1 MSDETSVKDVQELI
15 QGSDF
20 GETEAALREELQGYL
35 TQLQEIPESEALARA
50 KVQLEIATALFG
62 LGRVDEAWT
71 TARAIFDLFI
81 AHEAWQEATE
91 SCEILYQCDKPES
104 IAALGMGIWLGITFN
119 ARAENVINLLHHVVD
134 ETPDDSD
141 GGAVAA
147 MAAHYIADVHAE
159 GQERENL
166 KFLTSEMVGRVA
178 KRHRNIE
185 DQATLDV
192 WLEMYGLNDP
202 GTLFKN
208 LGKILEVL
216 IGDNCWFDRE
226 ALKAKIAPQ

>member
-1 MSDETSVKDVQELI
+1 MSDDVSPKDVQELI
-15 QGSDF
+15 QGSDL
-20 GETEAALREELQGYL
+20 EQTEATLKEELAGYL
-35 TQLQEIPESEALARA
+35 GKLREIPEERALERA
-50 KVQLEIATALFG
+50 EVQLEIATALLG
-62 LGRVDEAWT
+62 LGRTDDAWT
-71 TARAIFDLFI
+71 TARAIFDDFI
-81 AHEAWQEATE
+81 THEAWQAATE
-91 SCEILYQCDKPES
+91 SCEILYQCEKDDS
-104 IAALGMGIWLGITFN
+104 IVALGIGIWLGITFN
-119 ARAENVINLLHHVVD
+119 VRADTVINLLHHVVD

-166 KFLTSEMVGRVA
+166 KFLTTEIVGRVA

-185 DQATLDV
+185 DQDTLNV
-192 WLEMYGLNDP
+192 WLDMYGLNDP

-216 IGDNCWFDRE
+216 IGEKWWFDKE
-226 ALKAKIAPQ
+226 AVRAKMPTQ

>member
-1 MSDETSVKDVQELI
+1 MSDNDSLKTVQELI
-15 QGSDF
+15 QGSD
-20 GETEAALREELQGYL
+20 TEQTDAALREELQNHL
-35 TQLQEIPESEALARA
+35 AHLRELPEGAELDRA
-50 KVQLEIATALFG
+50 KVQLEIATALLG
-62 LGRVDEAWT
+62 LRRTDDAWT
-71 TARAIFDLFI
+71 TARAIFDVFV
-81 AHEAWQEATE
+81 AFDAWREAVETVD
-91 SCEILYQCDKPES
+91 ILYQCEKEAS
-104 IAALGMGIWLGITFN
+104 IVALGQGIWLGITFN
-119 ARAENVINLLHHVVD
+119 VRPDLVINLLHHVVD

-166 KFLTSEMVGRVA
+166 MFLTTEIVGRVA

-208 LGKILEVL
+208 LAKVL
-216 IGDNCWFDRE
+216 DVMIADQWWFDKE
-226 ALKAKIAPQ
+226 AVRAKMAMH

>member
-1 MSDETSVKDVQELI
+1 MSDDISTKNVQELI

-20 GETEAALREELQGYL
+20 EQTDAALREELQGHL
-35 TQLQEIPESEALARA
+35 AQLQAIPEERALERAR
-50 KVQLEIATALFG
+50 VQLEIATALLG
-62 LGRVDEAWT
+62 LRRTDEAWT
-71 TARAIFDLFI
+71 TARAIFDVFVAL
-81 AHEAWQEATE
+81 EAWQEAVE
-91 SCEILYQCDKPES
+91 SCEILYQCEKGES
-104 IAALGMGIWLGITFN
+104 IPALGIGIWLGITFSV
-119 ARAENVINLLHHVVD
+119 RPETVINLLHHVVD

-166 KFLTSEMVGRVA
+166 KFLTSEIVGRVA

-192 WLEMYGLNDP
+192 WLEMYNLNDP
-202 GTLFKN
+202 AVLFKN
-208 LGKILEVL
+208 LGKILEVM
-216 IGDNCWFDRE
+216 IGERWWFDKE
-226 ALKAKIAPQ
+226 AVRAKMAAH